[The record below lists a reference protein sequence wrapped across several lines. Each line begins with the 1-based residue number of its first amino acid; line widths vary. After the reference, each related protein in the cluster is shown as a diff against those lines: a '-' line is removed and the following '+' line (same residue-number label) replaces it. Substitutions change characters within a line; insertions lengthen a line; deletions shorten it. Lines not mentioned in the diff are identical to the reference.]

1 VLKNEFAMEDGLGTI
16 GIEVLDFACGTGT
29 FLLELYKQVLGRI
42 PNKKLG
48 ENSKEGTIINHL
60 LQKVYGFE
68 LMIAPYAIAHLKLSQ
83 YLKQEG
89 FDFKKPIQKGLA
101 QDKKRDEYFYRIPVF
116 LTNTLENLDW
126 EYKQKR
132 GNQVTLP
139 FFSFIEEVA
148 KEGAKAQKIKDSKNV
163 FVIMGNPPYNG
174 TSMNHSDYITNL
186 MQDYFA
192 IDGVKMKEQNSKWVN
207 DDYVKFIRF
216 AEDKIAKHPHGGVVG
231 VITPHGF
238 LDNPTFR
245 AMRKH
250 LMQTFDKMYFVD
262 LHGNTRKKEVD
273 LEGGKDENVFNIMQ
287 GVCIS
292 IFVKT
297 SNVVKDKC
305 KIYTLDIYGKRKQ
318 KNEQLLNSNIDDCE
332 KVNLGWQEVNP
343 VTPFY
348 LFKKQDEDLRS
359 EYDKFISLEDIFNVK
374 NVGIVTG
381 KDDKVIAFSK
391 NELISKIRTNFNME
405 EQNDKIKKINYRT
418 FDERFVYYCLE
429 TKGLIERGRKD
440 VMSHFL
446 DRENM
451 GLVFCRRTVG
461 SFEHCFVNN
470 ILMEACFISN
480 RGNEINYIAPL
491 YLYDDFGNKTPNFK
505 PEFLRYLTSRLMGG
519 ADKFDYLSHSHLASP
534 VKGEGQKEATSSPLT
549 IDVSTCNAF
558 LTSPLTGE
566 VGELGSSGEGVKQRY
581 KIDPEQILS
590 YIYAVLHSQNYRT
603 KYLEFLKIDFARI
616 PFDVEIE
623 TFEKLSNLG
632 QELIDLHLLKTI
644 PNTKFGEA
652 EWDET
657 RGEKN
662 YVVERISHQND
673 RLYFNQS
680 CYFANV
686 STAVW
691 NFKIGG
697 YQVLDKYLK
706 SRKGLDIFDDLSHIQ
721 KIIKSL
727 QSTIEIMQKID
738 LSIAF

>member
-1 VLKNEFAMEDGLGTI
+1 M
-16 GIEVLDFACGTGT
+16 
-29 FLLELYKQVLGRI
+29 Q
-42 PNKKLG
+42 NKKKLLG
-48 ENSKEGTIINHL
+48 QYFTPQYIVEYICKNTINEARKINKNKLNILEPSCGEGIFLEELKKYDNINVFAIEIDKELVNICKN
-60 LQKVYGFE
+60 KGFNVE
-68 LMIAPYAIAHLKLSQ
+68 R
-83 YLKQEG
+83 G
-89 FDFKKPIQKGLA
+89 
-101 QDKKRDEYFYRIPVF
+101 
-116 LTNTLENLDW
+116 NTLEN
-126 EYKQKR
+126 
-132 GNQVTLP
+132 
-139 FFSFIEEVA
+139 
-148 KEGAKAQKIKDSKNV
+148 KIYNNID
-163 FVIMGNPPYNG
+163 FDVIVGNPPYNG

-192 IDGVKMKEQNSKWVN
+192 IDGIKMKEQNSKWVN

-245 AMRKH
+245 AMRYH

-262 LHGNTRKKEVD
+262 LHGNTRKKETD
-273 LEGGKDENVFNIMQ
+273 LEGGKDENIFDIMQ

-297 SNVVKDKC
+297 ENSPPPSGNLPVNGEVFAIQRNLSAGGEVASGGGENNKC

-318 KNEQLLNSNIDDCE
+318 KNMQLLNSNIDDCE
-332 KVNLGWQEVNP
+332 KVDMGWQEVNP
-343 VTPFY
+343 VAPFY
-348 LFKKQDEDLRS
+348 LFKKQDEDLRK
-359 EYDKFISLEDIFNVK
+359 EYDKFVSLEDIFNVK

-391 NELISKIRTNFNME
+391 NELINKIRTNFNVE
-405 EQNDKIKKINYRT
+405 AQNDKIKKINYRT

-429 TKGLIERGRKD
+429 TKGLIERSRKD
-440 VMSHFL
+440 VMRHFL

-491 YLYDDFGNKTPNFK
+491 YLYDDFGQKTPNFK
-505 PEFLRYLTSRLMGG
+505 PEFLNKINNLFNSTLEGESDLCNKSGG
-519 ADKFDYLSHSHLASP
+519 GLNNVDTTK
-534 VKGEGQKEATSSPLT
+534 PLP
-549 IDVSTCNAF
+549 DF
-558 LTSPLTGE
+558 
-566 VGELGSSGEGVKQRY
+566 VKQNTTLPQGVGYRPS
-581 KIDPEQILS
+581 PEQILG
-590 YIYAVLHSQNYRT
+590 YIYAILHSQNYRT

-616 PFDVEIE
+616 PFGVDIE
-623 TFEKLSNLG
+623 TFEKLGNLG

-652 EWDET
+652 EWDEI

-662 YVVERISHQND
+662 YIMEKVSYD
-673 RLYFNQS
+673 KATKRLYFNAS
-680 CYFANV
+680 CYFSNV
-686 STAVW
+686 SPEVFE
-691 NFKIGG
+691 FKIGG

-706 SRKGLDIFDDLSHIQ
+706 SRKGLNIFDDLSNIQ